1 MVQIDKLSILIS
13 VLFSFLVFHE
23 KLTPR
28 GLAGLARRELLVEYQ
43 AGEQDGNQDGQLVNL
58 HHNSLT

>member
-13 VLFSFLVFHE
+13 VLFAFLVFHE

-28 GLAGLARRELLVEYQ
+28 GLAGLALIV
-43 AGEQDGNQDGQLVNL
+43 AGTAAMTWWV
-58 HHNSLT
+58 